1 MDKLSI
7 HHFREPEKGLWISR
21 KIGGEEAFLCC
32 IGPGVSKFGPVI
44 AFRQFGK
51 LFKGW
56 GSSIG
61 TSVKDDFIEFETDE
75 YDDNVFYAGLAKDRT
90 IHLGII
96 ENNILNDYII
106 VNKPNKEYE
115 FQTFYSPT

>member
-1 MDKLSI
+1 MNKLSI
-7 HHFREPEKGLWISR
+7 QHFNKPESGLWVSKR
-21 KIGGEEAFLCC
+21 IGNEDAFLCC

-61 TSVKDDFIEFETDE
+61 TSEKEDFIEFETDE
-75 YDDNVFYAGLAKDRT
+75 YEDNVFYAGVAKDNT
-90 IHLGII
+90 IHLGTII
-96 ENNILNDYII
+96 NDTLNDYII
-106 VNKPNKEYE
+106 VNKPGREYE